1 MYVERTDPEERQ
13 TKRQP
18 PPEVSGW
25 GADLVP
31 DDRPAFPKER
41 TPPRIGDVPPP
52 ELQPVTVEVL
62 HSTERPGL
70 TPVFGTTCP
79 PSGVSGSIR
88 RAAFHYSENDV
99 RHWLMLLFADRVNVV
114 EGILDDLAHGHVPD
128 ILGEMGI
135 RAEWRYN
142 RAGFVRKALIA
153 SAAIGLL
160 VYMARRRGSTPLD
173 DR

>member
-1 MYVERTDPEERQ
+1 MDTTIYVERTDPEERQ
-13 TKRQP
+13 LKQP
-18 PPEVSGW
+18 PPDVSGW
-25 GADLVP
+25 GVDLVP
-31 DDRPAFPKER
+31 EDRPAYPKER
-41 TPPRIGDVPPP
+41 TPPRIGDVAPP
-52 ELQPVTVEVL
+52 EHQPVTVEVL

-70 TPVFGTTCP
+70 TPVFGTTLP

-135 RAEWRYN
+135 RAEWKYN
-142 RAGFVRKALIA
+142 RAGLVRKAVVGA
-153 SAAIGLL
+153 VL
-160 VYMARRRGSTPLD
+160 VGALVALSRRR
-173 DR
+173 RR

>member
-1 MYVERTDPEERQ
+1 MDTRIYVERTDPEERQ
-13 TKRQP
+13 LKQP

-25 GADLVP
+25 GVDLAP
-31 DDRPAFPKER
+31 EDRPAYPKER
-41 TPPRIGDVPPP
+41 TPPRIGDVAPP
-52 ELQPVTVEVL
+52 EHQPLTVEVL

-70 TPVFGTTCP
+70 TPVFGTSVP
-79 PSGVSGSIR
+79 PSGVSGTIR

-135 RAEWRYN
+135 RAEWKHN
-142 RAGFVRKALIA
+142 RAGLIRKAVIA
-153 SAAIGLL
+153 SAVIGAA
-160 VYMARRRGSTPLD
+160 VYLARRR
-173 DR
+173 RR